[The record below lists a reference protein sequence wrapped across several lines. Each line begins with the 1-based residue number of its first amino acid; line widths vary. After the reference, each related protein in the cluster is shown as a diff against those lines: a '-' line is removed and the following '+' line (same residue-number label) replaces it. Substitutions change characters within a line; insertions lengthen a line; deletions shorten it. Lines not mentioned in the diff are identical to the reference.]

1 MKRLAALTGIL
12 LITLFLSATFQ
23 TPLLGSSSSIS
34 PDAVIEEAVSEEEEH
49 EGESNL
55 DLLYKIINFAI
66 LVGGL
71 SYILKKPLAQFFAE
85 RTATIRKELE
95 EGRKALETSNSRLK
109 SVEEKMDGL
118 EQHIATLK
126 ETAEKEEAAERVRLK
141 EAARREAE
149 RIEEAAR
156 NEIESATRVA
166 KVELKSFAAQQAIRL
181 AEEIL
186 RNRMDKDKKQ
196 LALLVDGFVQEI
208 KEGPKA

>member
-1 MKRLAALTGIL
+1 MKRLAAFAGIL
-12 LITLFLSATFQ
+12 LITLLLSTPFRA
-23 TPLLGSSSSIS
+23 PLLGFTSSSSFTS
-34 PDAVIEEAVSEEEEH
+34 ASANAVSEEEEH

-55 DLLYKIINFAI
+55 DFIFKIVNFAI

-71 SYILKKPLAQFFAE
+71 GYLLRKPLADFFAE

-109 SVEEKMDGL
+109 SVEEKIDGL

-126 ETAEKEEAAERVRLK
+126 ETAEKEEEAERVRLK

-149 RIEEAAR
+149 RIAEAAR
-156 NEIESATRVA
+156 NEIGSATRVA
-166 KVELKSFAAQQAIRL
+166 KLELKSFAAQQAIRV

-186 RNRMDKDKKQ
+186 RNRKDKKQ
-196 LALLVDGFVQEI
+196 LASLVNGFVEEI
-208 KEGPKA
+208 KEARKA